1 VFSKLEPMSQPEHM
15 IYRVAYQMAMADGE
29 ISANEALILHLFS
42 SSLGLSPEQLVEL
55 KATAADLDLEKLSEL
70 FPQRSDQI
78 QLFETACL
86 MAMVDGKSDLEEW
99 NLVMKLCEVLK
110 IDRPEA
116 QESLGAARER
126 LNKLAEKHNLLPEIM
141 ANMEAEEAEA
151 SDGDQ

>member
-1 VFSKLEPMSQPEHM
+1 MSQPEHM

-42 SSLGLSPEQLVEL
+42 SSLGLSQDQMAEL
-55 KATAADLDLEKLSEL
+55 KAGASDLDLEKLPEL
-70 FPQRSDQI
+70 FPKRSDQI

-116 QESLGAARER
+116 QESLNAARQR
-126 LNKLAEKHNLLPEIM
+126 LYKLAEKHNLLPEIM
-141 ANMEAEEAEA
+141 ANMEAEESDESAE
-151 SDGDQ
+151 SDES

>member
-1 VFSKLEPMSQPEHM
+1 MSQPEHM

-42 SSLGLSPEQLVEL
+42 SNLGLSRDQMVEL
-55 KATAADLDLEKLSEL
+55 KAGAQDVDLEKLPEL
-70 FPQRSDQI
+70 FPKRSEQM

-86 MAMVDGKSDLEEW
+86 MAMVDGKSDIEEW
-99 NLVMKLCEVLK
+99 NLVMKLCEVLQ

-116 QESLGAARER
+116 QKSLSAARER

-141 ANMEAEEAEA
+141 ANMEADE
-151 SDGDQ
+151 SDDAGS